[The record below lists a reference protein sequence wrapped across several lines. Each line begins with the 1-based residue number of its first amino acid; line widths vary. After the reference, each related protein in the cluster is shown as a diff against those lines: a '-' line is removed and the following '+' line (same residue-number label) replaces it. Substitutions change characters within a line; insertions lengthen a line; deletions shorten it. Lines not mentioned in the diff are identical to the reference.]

1 VTDLDRDTWGRLLDQ
16 LDDPPIGTVAEGL
29 ADARDLDVLDAYDV
43 VEEAIDEGEL
53 LEEDTGAAFGAVRLP
68 DGEDESPESRNSE
81 DMEPR
86 GADTSA
92 DDPQGKEAETY
103 LADGLAAPSGREFYP
118 EALAARDWWVNW
130 VLAYRWDDDDRE
142 GKATKQP
149 VAPYDTGDAEPVSWS
164 FDLPEEEHPSNELD
178 TVRPW
183 AGTKTGLE
191 IEAPDRVISDVLDTG
206 IILPRGQS
214 QTEDDT
220 VLLIDWDDVR
230 DPETGEIHPVV
241 AEALRVCDGYAEIS
255 QSGEGIH
262 QFVFGE
268 VPGTQRVFIRHID
281 EEPFIGD
288 DLPAVEMY
296 QSGRLCAMTGRHI
309 DGSGED
315 VAEGQDMVDR
325 LCWRF
330 GTANNAGPG
339 TPTDPFADERE
350 GSSDDTPDHDEVAE
364 AIDNAAAFEDED
376 PTEWEYPDEWSLR
389 YAAIVRARSRGDEFS
404 GVPNWQLNG
413 YAAAA
418 GYADDLGKE
427 EVLSHLNEVCD
438 DDDLQREVEQMWR
451 KAEGSDHE
459 PPAYETLAKRGILP
473 ERYAAGGATPYGS
486 ADTKDEPGPSE
497 TTDKAAADGG
507 SGAGRKSKPLNPDT
521 VLAWAGLGEDA
532 SVSDLDDRQR
542 AAVVWDLILQSDEF
556 HIRVRRDSG
565 GLLSYDRGVWSSEGE
580 RTLRHAARQALGS
593 MNYGANV
600 LTELK
605 AQARSDPR
613 VEVEGDELGVDP
625 GYVAVENGLLD
636 LRAASNGDEDAIRD
650 LRPDDLALQRLP
662 VHYDPDAT
670 APEWA
675 GLVEEW
681 AETGRAEAL
690 QEYVGY
696 ALHAGGMP
704 IHRALLLVGSGA
716 NGKGTFL
723 HVVRKLLGEDNTTS
737 IELQTLANEKD
748 ALAQFHGSIANIDDD
763 LSARQIGAGLGM
775 FKKLTGGDH
784 VRARQL
790 YEEGFEF
797 QATGKHLYA
806 ANKVPEVEV
815 PDDDEAFWR
824 RWLLVEFPNHYPPS
838 ERDHELRDRL
848 STPEALSGVLNWAI
862 EGWARLLDA
871 GKFTGE
877 ETSAHQK
884 RQRWQR
890 WGESVSEFISECVER
905 DEDADRVTT
914 SEAHERFT
922 AWCRENGKDRASQQN
937 LTNKLKTE
945 NVGYKPSIRI
955 DGRSTRGYDALGF
968 TDEVPDVE
976 ELQDEDDEDDDDGSR
991 QASL

>member
-1 VTDLDRDTWGRLLDQ
+1 MTSIDREGWGTLLGQ
-16 LDDPPIGTVAEGL
+16 LDDPPLGTVAEAL

-43 VEEAIDEGEL
+43 VEEAIDDGDL
-53 LEEDTGAAFGAVRLP
+53 VEEDTGAAFGAVRLP
-68 DGEDESPESRNSE
+68 EDDEPAETPETT

-86 GADTSA
+86 GADSPD
-92 DDPQGKEAETY
+92 DDPQGQEAETD
-103 LADGLAAPSGREFYP
+103 LAVDLAAPSGREFYP

-130 VLAYRWDDDDRE
+130 VLAYRWDDEDRE

-149 VAPYDTGDAEPVSWS
+149 VAPYDTGDAEPVSWN
-164 FDLPEEEHPSNELD
+164 FDLPDDEHPSTELEE
-178 TVRPW
+178 VRPW
-183 AGTKTGLE
+183 AETETGLE
-191 IEAPDRVISDVLDTG
+191 IEAPDRVISDALDTG
-206 IILPRGQS
+206 IILPRGQA
-214 QTEDDT
+214 ERDDDDDT

-230 DPETGEIHPVV
+230 DPDTGEVHPVV
-241 AEALRVCDGYAEIS
+241 AEALRVCDGYAEVS

-268 VPGTQRVFIRHID
+268 VPGSQRVFIRHID
-281 EEPFIGD
+281 DEPFIGD

-296 QSGRLCAMTGRHI
+296 QSGRLCAMTGRHV
-309 DGSGED
+309 DGTGDD
-315 VAEGQDMVDR
+315 VAEGQEMVDR
-325 LCWRF
+325 LCWEF
-330 GTANNAGPG
+330 GTADNAGPG
-339 TPTDPFADERE
+339 TPTDPFADER
-350 GSSDDTPDHDEVAE
+350 GSSGEDAPTHEEVAE
-364 AIDNAAAFEDED
+364 AIDDAAAFDDDD
-376 PTEWEYPDEWSLR
+376 PTEWEYPEEWSLR
-389 YAAIVRARSRGDEFS
+389 YAAIVRGRSRSDDLS
-404 GVPNWQLNG
+404 GVSNWQLNG

-418 GYADDLGKE
+418 GYADGLGKD
-427 EVLSHLNEVCD
+427 EVISHLSDVCD
-438 DDDLQREVEQMWR
+438 DEDLRDEVGRVWR
-451 KAEGSDHE
+451 KAETEGYE
-459 PPAYETLAKRGILP
+459 PPSYATLAKRGLLP
-473 ERYAAGGATPYGS
+473 ERYAAGGRNRYGP
-486 ADTKDEPGPSE
+486 ADTSAEPGPADE
-497 TTDKAAADGG
+497 AAADGG
-507 SGAGRKSKPLNPDT
+507 SDEGRGSLPLNPDN
-521 VLAWAGLGEDA
+521 VLAYAGLGEDA

-556 HIRVRRDSG
+556 HVRVRRDNG
-565 GLLSYDRGVWSSEGE
+565 GLLSYDRGVWGPEGE
-580 RTLRHAARQALGS
+580 RTLRHTARQALGS

-613 VEVEGDELGVDP
+613 VEIEADDLGVEP

-636 LRAASNGDEDAIRD
+636 LRAAAEGAGEGAIRD
-650 LRPDDLALQRLP
+650 LRPEDLALRRLP
-662 VHYDPDAT
+662 VHYDPEAT
-670 APEWA
+670 APEWER
-675 GLVEEW
+675 LVEEW
-681 AETGRAEAL
+681 AEAGRADAL

-696 ALHAGGMP
+696 TLHAGGMP
-704 IHRALLLVGSGA
+704 IHRALLLVGSGS

-723 HVVRKLLGEDNTTS
+723 HVVRRLLGDDNTTS

-748 ALAQFHGSIANIDDD
+748 ALAQFHSSIANIDDD

-775 FKKLTGGDH
+775 FKKLVGGDY

-806 ANKVPEVEV
+806 ANEVPDVEV
-815 PDDDEAFWR
+815 PDDDRAFWR

-862 EGWARLLDA
+862 DGWARLLDA

-914 SEAHERFT
+914 REVHERFS
-922 AWCRENGKDRASQQN
+922 AWCRENGKDRVSQRK
-937 LTNKLKTE
+937 LTNKLKAE
-945 NVGYKPSIRI
+945 DVGYKSSIRI
-955 DGRSTRGYDALGF
+955 DGRSTRGYDALGLA
-968 TDEVPDVE
+968 DDVPDVE
-976 ELQDEDDEDDDDGSR
+976 ELDEDDDEDDDDSR